1 MLVCFIRRS
10 TTHFLRHVF
19 VLRQV
24 IEQSES
30 LRLEG
35 VGLRNIGSG
44 ELRFGS
50 LVASS
55 VVTMVGS
62 DSGL

>member
-19 VLRQV
+19 VFRQV

-50 LVASS
+50 WVGSS
-55 VVTMVGS
+55 VVSMVGS